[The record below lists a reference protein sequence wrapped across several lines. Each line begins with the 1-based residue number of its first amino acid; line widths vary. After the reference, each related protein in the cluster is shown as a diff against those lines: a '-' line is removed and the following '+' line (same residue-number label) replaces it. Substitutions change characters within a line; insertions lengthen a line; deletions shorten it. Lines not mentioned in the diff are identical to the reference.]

1 MWIKK
6 IIVTVS
12 LVSFFL
18 SCKQKTEKI
27 ISGREIISTKKVT
40 NLPYYNTPDF
50 TPTWLSENDKPE
62 KLHKIPMFSFTNQLG
77 NKITNN
83 TFEGSIYVANFFF
96 TSCPNIC
103 IKLTNNMHKLQ
114 EIYKDDDDIKLLSHS
129 VYPSFDT
136 VEVLKDYGERHNVI
150 PQKWHLVTGKKEI
163 IYKMIREAYFA
174 DDVFK
179 DTNDESRFVHTE
191 NLILI
196 DKKGHIR
203 GVYKGTLPEEVLRIQ
218 RHINIL
224 KLE

>member
-1 MWIKK
+1 
-6 IIVTVS
+6 
-12 LVSFFL
+12 
-18 SCKQKTEKI
+18 
-27 ISGREIISTKKVT
+27 
-40 NLPYYNTPDF
+40 
-50 TPTWLSENDKPE
+50 
-62 KLHKIPMFSFTNQLG
+62 
-77 NKITNN
+77 
-83 TFEGSIYVANFFF
+83 
-96 TSCPNIC
+96 
-103 IKLTNNMHKLQ
+103 MHKLQ

-150 PQKWHLVTGKKEI
+150 P
-163 IYKMIREAYFA
+163 IREAYFA